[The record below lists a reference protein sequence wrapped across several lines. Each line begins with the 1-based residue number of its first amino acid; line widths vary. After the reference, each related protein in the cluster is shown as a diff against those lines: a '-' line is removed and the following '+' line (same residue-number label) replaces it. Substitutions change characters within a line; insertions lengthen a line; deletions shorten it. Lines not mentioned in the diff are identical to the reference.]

1 MKSSVGKGALILI
14 ISGLICKFF
23 GALFRLPLT
32 NILGIEGIGIFQ
44 MIMSVYALLS
54 AIVTSGVSSALSK
67 LISTARA
74 SGEMEKAR
82 KLYALAM
89 KFALILALV
98 LGFIILFLSGSISS
112 LQGNSQNK
120 IIYMLF
126 VLLLPLSALI
136 GVIRGVMQGYED
148 MTPTA
153 ISQII
158 EQVAKFAFGL
168 IFAYIFISGGATK
181 GVFGAFLGITFS
193 ELLALIYLFFSAQ
206 KRISPFKAKSTK
218 SVQPIFFKAV
228 LPLTLSYSISPFA
241 SMIESLFFVTL
252 LGRAGFE
259 SEIAT
264 KLYGL
269 QSGVVGAILNF
280 PLIISMS
287 IAVALLP
294 KISFLNS
301 RNDHDGQRT
310 VIANSFSAMWFLLV
324 PLVFGIISIAKD
336 LYAIIYPSLM
346 QDNLVL
352 AWQLT
357 IISGIGVLLSA
368 IMQFLVSILQAKG
381 YFNYSL
387 AFNLTTPC
395 FPVENCKLIGGIF
408 RIALVF
414 ILAPIPSINIFALPI
429 ASIVNAS
436 IVCICALIKL
446 GKVVKISFTEF
457 FLPLISSVVMLLSLL
472 LLQSAVSGIGGL
484 VLSVIV
490 GAFIYFIC
498 ALPLCLQYLR
508 MLISKIKRTATE
520 K

>member
-136 GVIRGVMQGYED
+136 GVIRGAMQGYED

-168 IFAYIFISGGATK
+168 IFAYIFIGGGATK

-206 KRISPFKAKSTK
+206 KRISPFKARSTK

-241 SMIESLFFVTL
+241 SMTESLFFVTL

-269 QSGVVGAILNF
+269 QTGVVGAILNF

-301 RNDHDGQRT
+301 RNDHDGQRA

-346 QDNLVL
+346 QENLVL

-387 AFNLTTPC
+387 AFNL
-395 FPVENCKLIGGIF
+395 IGGMF

-472 LLQSAVSGIGGL
+472 ILQSAVSGIGGL

>member
-32 NILGIEGIGIFQ
+32 NILGIEGIDIFQ

-136 GVIRGVMQGYED
+136 GVIRGAMQGYED

-168 IFAYIFISGGATK
+168 IFAYIFIGGGATK

-206 KRISPFKAKSTK
+206 KRISPF
-218 SVQPIFFKAV
+218 
-228 LPLTLSYSISPFA
+228 
-241 SMIESLFFVTL
+241 
-252 LGRAGFE
+252 
-259 SEIAT
+259 
-264 KLYGL
+264 
-269 QSGVVGAILNF
+269 
-280 PLIISMS
+280 
-287 IAVALLP
+287 
-294 KISFLNS
+294 
-301 RNDHDGQRT
+301 
-310 VIANSFSAMWFLLV
+310 
-324 PLVFGIISIAKD
+324 
-336 LYAIIYPSLM
+336 
-346 QDNLVL
+346 
-352 AWQLT
+352 
-357 IISGIGVLLSA
+357 
-368 IMQFLVSILQAKG
+368 
-381 YFNYSL
+381 
-387 AFNLTTPC
+387 
-395 FPVENCKLIGGIF
+395 
-408 RIALVF
+408 
-414 ILAPIPSINIFALPI
+414 
-429 ASIVNAS
+429 
-436 IVCICALIKL
+436 
-446 GKVVKISFTEF
+446 
-457 FLPLISSVVMLLSLL
+457 
-472 LLQSAVSGIGGL
+472 
-484 VLSVIV
+484 
-490 GAFIYFIC
+490 
-498 ALPLCLQYLR
+498 
-508 MLISKIKRTATE
+508 
-520 K
+520 